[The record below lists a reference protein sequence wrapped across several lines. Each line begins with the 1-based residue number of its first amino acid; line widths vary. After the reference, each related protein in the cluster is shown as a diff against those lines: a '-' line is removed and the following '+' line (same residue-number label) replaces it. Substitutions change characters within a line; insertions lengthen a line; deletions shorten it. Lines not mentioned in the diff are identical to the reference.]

1 MTETESITVEL
12 TRDDVV
18 RALCE
23 YAGCM
28 EGIRG
33 SGIATLDLRVSVQA
47 LTGEWIRCEAMG
59 KLRPTGATVTFE
71 LEDGQNVP
79 TLRVIS
85 GGRQMGE

>member
-1 MTETESITVEL
+1 MTATETITVEL

-28 EGIRG
+28 EGICG
-33 SGIATLDLRVSVQA
+33 SGIATLDLRGSVQA

-71 LEDGQNVP
+71 FEDDREGP

-85 GGRQMGE
+85 GGRVP